1 MKRDYGI
8 KKLQNKLCIFTLVA
22 VLLVSHFLPVRVL
35 AEGIPE
41 EEASEVLR
49 EEEIT
54 EVETTT
60 GENEVSEEDQLTE
73 VIVEKTEK
81 VSRNCRENG

>member
-1 MKRDYGI
+1 MKGDYGM

-41 EEASEVLR
+41 EEASEVL
-49 EEEIT
+49 
-54 EVETTT
+54 
-60 GENEVSEEDQLTE
+60 Q
-73 VIVEKTEK
+73 
-81 VSRNCRENG
+81 